1 MKFIDA
7 IQTGDFVRLKSLE
20 QLKGEYDYSTC
31 YGGTIVFYEKRSD
44 AVLFTVG
51 KEHIDYLGS
60 VQRIKCV
67 DKSSCS
73 TYFKIEETSCFGSL
87 LEKYLIDSILV
98 NGKWY
103 KVEDCM
109 DELLGN

>member
-20 QLKGEYDYSTC
+20 QLKEEYDYST
-31 YGGTIVFYEKRSD
+31 YYSDTLVFYEKRSD
-44 AVLFTVG
+44 AVLFTIG
-51 KEHIDYLGS
+51 KEHIHFLGK
-60 VQRIKCV
+60 VQRIKSV

-103 KVEDCM
+103 KVEDSM
-109 DELLGN
+109 DELLEN